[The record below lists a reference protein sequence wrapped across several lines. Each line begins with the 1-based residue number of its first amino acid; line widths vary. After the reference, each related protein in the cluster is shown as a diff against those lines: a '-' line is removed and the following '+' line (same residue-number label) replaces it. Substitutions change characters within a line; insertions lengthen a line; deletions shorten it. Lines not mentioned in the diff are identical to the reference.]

1 MVDQPLHER
10 LSHLEGWDDMSPEA
24 KFEAI
29 RNADLLLLLDNGIG
43 RYKIDE
49 LVAMAEDEGDELDD
63 YLDLYI
69 TDPDD
74 HSCDYYNISDLD
86 QFEGGE
92 VMAGLGE
99 LFPELEIDEDD
110 DFDAWLRVY
119 VRRERLGT
127 LGGRGAPSTERGK
140 L

>member
-10 LSHLEGWDDMSPEA
+10 LSHLEDWDGMDPEA

-29 RNADLLLLLDNGIG
+29 RNADMLLLLDNGIG

-63 YLDLYI
+63 YLGLYI
-69 TDPDD
+69 TDTND
-74 HSCDYYNISDLD
+74 HTCDYYNISDLD
-86 QFEGGE
+86 QFEGSE
-92 VMAGLGE
+92 VMSVLSD

-110 DFDAWLRVY
+110 DFDAWLRPY
-119 VRRERLGT
+119 VRRERLAELASHSSIMVEPG
-127 LGGRGAPSTERGK
+127 
-140 L
+140 